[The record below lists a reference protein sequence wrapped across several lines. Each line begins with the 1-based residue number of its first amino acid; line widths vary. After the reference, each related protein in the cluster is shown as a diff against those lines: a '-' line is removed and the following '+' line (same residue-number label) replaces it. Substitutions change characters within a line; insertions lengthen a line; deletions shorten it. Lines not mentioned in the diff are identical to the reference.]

1 MRKKNLISAALA
13 IAVLLAVGL
22 ACSDYGTKLDYNGG
36 ELYYTKN
43 VTETEAKKLGDYMVK
58 QGFYDGTKKSVQ
70 LDKSGSTYQFRMVVV
85 KDKQTDPATIENMK
99 VVADELSKNVFNN
112 APTEVHICDDQL
124 KTLQVVKQ

>member
-1 MRKKNLISAALA
+1 MRNKNFISAALA
-13 IAVLLAVGL
+13 MVVLLAVTL
-22 ACSDYGTKLDYNGG
+22 ACSQYGEKLEYNGG

-58 QGFYDGTKKSVQ
+58 EGFYDGTKKSVQ
-70 LDKSGSTYQFRMVVV
+70 LDKDGSTYQFRMVVL
-85 KDKQTDPATIENMK
+85 KDKQNDPATAATMK
-99 VVADELSKNVFNN
+99 TVANELSQNVFNN

>member
-1 MRKKNLISAALA
+1 MRNKNLIGAALA
-13 IAVLLAVGL
+13 MAILLVVGL
-22 ACSDYGTKLDYNGG
+22 ACNQYGEKLEYNGG

-43 VTETEAKKLGDYMVK
+43 VTEAEAKKLGDYMVK
-58 QGFYDGTKKSVQ
+58 EGFYDGTKKSVQ

-85 KDKQTDPATIENMK
+85 KDKQTDPATAAAMK
-99 VVADELSKNVFNN
+99 NIANELSQNVFNN